1 MGMIVQNSMK
11 GLYIFTLKCELND
24 LCMWCTLMHSHA
36 ERVLDI
42 QCELKWHVNPS
53 AKVPVYAAI
62 ICEQHL
68 FHSGIYYFGQPA
80 DIIQMACSL

>member
-1 MGMIVQNSMK
+1 MYVVYFNAQP
-11 GLYIFTLKCELND
+11 D
-24 LCMWCTLMHSHA
+24 A

-62 ICEQHL
+62 ICGQHL
-68 FHSGIYYFGQPA
+68 FYSGIYYFGQPA
-80 DIIQMACSL
+80 DII